1 MNSRRNTSVQ
11 SVASKLIAPNVLTI
25 STAGV
30 ELPLRDND
38 HLESPRLAWNFLP
51 PQSLGEPVT
60 EGVAK

>member
-1 MNSRRNTSVQ
+1 
-11 SVASKLIAPNVLTI
+11 VASKLIAPNVLTI